1 MRKMQRI
8 LHIGGSAVFTALLV
22 SGCMSDAAL
31 GLVHEPLDGF
41 PSYGK
46 IGPEEAAAMIL
57 ALQDDPRFVLL
68 DIRTPEEVETGH
80 LPEAVNLDSR
90 SAGFENELAT
100 LDRELIYLI
109 YCRTAN
115 RTGQAFDLMVQ
126 MGFMKIYDLQGGIR
140 LWRELDYPICEGP
153 LGEEHLCVG
162 EYPVPPAGV

>member
-1 MRKMQRI
+1 MRKMQRM

-22 SGCMSDAAL
+22 SGCMSGAAL

-41 PSYGK
+41 RSYGK
-46 IGPEEAAAMIL
+46 IGPDEAAAVIL
-57 ALQDDPRFVLL
+57 ALQDDARFVLL
-68 DIRTPEEVETGH
+68 DIRTPEEVETEH
-80 LPEAVNLDSR
+80 LPGAVNLDSR

-115 RTGQAFDLMVQ
+115 RTGQAFDLMTQ
-126 MGFMKIYDLQGGIR
+126 MGFTKIYDLQGGIL
-140 LWRELDYPICEGP
+140 LWRELGHPICEGP
-153 LGEEHLCVG
+153 LGEGHLCVG